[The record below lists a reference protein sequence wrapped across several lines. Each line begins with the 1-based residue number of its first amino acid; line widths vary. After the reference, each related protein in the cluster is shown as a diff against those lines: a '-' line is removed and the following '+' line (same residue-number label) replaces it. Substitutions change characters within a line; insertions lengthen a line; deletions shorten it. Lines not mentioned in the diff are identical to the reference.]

1 MSSIRDQAAISS
13 NNNSRRPQTSTAAAA
28 ATTTQ
33 PTSTTRIYSSRGID
47 GLNRLERRNLA
58 IYNRTQYLFDKFLAS
73 RKAAQTLE
81 LTHEHI
87 LGIIH
92 KTIINN

>member
-13 NNNSRRPQTSTAAAA
+13 NNSHRPQTSTAAAA
-28 ATTTQ
+28 ATQ
-33 PTSTTRIYSSRGID
+33 PTSTTRIYSSRGMD

-87 LGIIH
+87 LGIIPRQ
-92 KTIINN
+92 INN